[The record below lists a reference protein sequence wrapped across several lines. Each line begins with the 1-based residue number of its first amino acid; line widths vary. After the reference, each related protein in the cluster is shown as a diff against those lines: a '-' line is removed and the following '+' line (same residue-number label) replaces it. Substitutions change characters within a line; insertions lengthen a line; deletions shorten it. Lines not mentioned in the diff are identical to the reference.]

1 MIAADGLPVQ
11 VACRVLGVSESGF
24 YEHRSRPPSER
35 AIRHAML
42 TDLITAIHAES
53 NGIYGIERVHAEL
66 TLGRG
71 VKVGHNQVHLL
82 MRRAGL
88 QGVTGRRKWKR
99 IKPDN
104 IACDLV
110 ERDFTRHEPNKL
122 WVTDIT
128 EHPTPWI
135 PAIVATAGI

>member
-1 MIAADGLPVQ
+1 MIAAGDLPVQ

-24 YEHRSRPPSER
+24 YEQRNRLPSER

-42 TDLITAIHAES
+42 TDLITQIHTES
-53 NGIYGIERVHAEL
+53 NGTYGIQRVRAEL

-71 VKVGHNQVHLL
+71 VRVGHNQVELL

-104 IACDLV
+104 ITTDLV
-110 ERDFTRHEPNKL
+110 EPDFARHGPNQL
-122 WVTDIT
+122 WVTDILRH
-128 EHPTPWI
+128 E
-135 PAIVATAGI
+135 VLFDRVEV